1 MSGDTEATTVITQ
14 SQLWLLS
21 QKERQVHLPFLPGCR
36 KRFTTITFQPATN
49 LFDRSSAFRLSSS
62 FLRCVN
68 SSDIPCQAV
77 ALCFSSCT
85 VKASIT
91 ALFPSQAPLQL
102 SLSTAALQGQGS
114 RKQQPSASQAQP
126 CQLLPALQDSYNILF
141 KGDLF
146 PFQHQS
152 QKQEIHMPKYSDSQR
167 VAKLQQAKAWGVND
181 TVIQSVQCQF

>member
-1 MSGDTEATTVITQ
+1 MSDSLIIKRRAPASCIYSSSFPNHCEGCQETLRPQ
-14 SQLWLLS
+14 LLS
-21 QKERQVHLPFLPGCR
+21 HSHNCGSYHKR
-36 KRFTTITFQPATN
+36 KGKYIFHFCQDVGSVLQPSTN
-49 LFDRSSAFRLSSS
+49 LFDRSSAFRLSPS

-146 PFQHQS
+146 PF
-152 QKQEIHMPKYSDSQR
+152 
-167 VAKLQQAKAWGVND
+167 
-181 TVIQSVQCQF
+181 